1 MGCGSEEV
9 AKGVVLPVSLHT
21 LPGACELPASLQ
33 EGSVVKGTIDRL
45 VGTLAL
51 LVAAPIMLAL
61 MLAVRIES
69 KGRPLYK
76 QTRIGKD
83 GKPFTMYKIRSMCA
97 DAEKQRGS
105 LMALNE
111 RDGALFKMES
121 DPRVTRV
128 GRFLRKS
135 SLDELPQL
143 WNVVRGDMSLIGPRP
158 ALPEEVKQY
167 DDVARRRLAVKP
179 GLTGLSQVNGR
190 AALSYDSTI
199 QLDVFYTDN
208 WRLADDLAIGAN
220 TVRAVISAK
229 GAY

>member
-1 MGCGSEEV
+1 M
-9 AKGVVLPVSLHT
+9 
-21 LPGACELPASLQ
+21 
-33 EGSVVKGTIDRL
+33 
-45 VGTLAL
+45 
-51 LVAAPIMLAL
+51 
-61 MLAVRIES
+61 
-69 KGRPLYK
+69 
-76 QTRIGKD
+76 
-83 GKPFTMYKIRSMCA
+83 
-97 DAEKQRGS
+97 
-105 LMALNE
+105 
-111 RDGALFKMES
+111 
-121 DPRVTRV
+121 TRV

-143 WNVVRGDMSLIGPRP
+143 WNVMRGDMSLIGPRP

-190 AALSYDSTI
+190 ASLSYDSTI
-199 QLDVFYTDN
+199 QLDVYYTDN

>member
-1 MGCGSEEV
+1 
-9 AKGVVLPVSLHT
+9 
-21 LPGACELPASLQ
+21 
-33 EGSVVKGTIDRL
+33 
-45 VGTLAL
+45 
-51 LVAAPIMLAL
+51 
-61 MLAVRIES
+61 
-69 KGRPLYK
+69 
-76 QTRIGKD
+76 
-83 GKPFTMYKIRSMCA
+83 MYKIRSMCA
-97 DAEKQRGS
+97 DAEQQRSS
-105 LMALNE
+105 LLALNE

-128 GRFLRKS
+128 GRLLRKS

-158 ALPEEVKQY
+158 ALPEEVQQY

-190 AALSYDSTI
+190 ASLSYDNTI

-208 WRLADDLAIGAN
+208 WRLADDIAIGAN